1 MDIDE
6 KIIISQ
12 LLDYYGPLLPE
23 QQRSILKQRIDE
35 DLSLAEVAEGIG
47 ITRQGVR
54 DSEARGIKQLNEFEE
69 KLGLRKRL
77 IDIRN
82 AALRLLES
90 IKDGETAETKTRIEE
105 LIKLTED

>member
-1 MDIDE
+1 MNIDE

-23 QQRSILKQRIDE
+23 QQRSILKQRLDE
-35 DLSLAEVAEGIG
+35 DLSLAEVADNIG

-54 DSEARGIKQLNEFEE
+54 DSEARGIKMLNEFEE

-77 IDIRN
+77 ECIRN
-82 AALRLLES
+82 AVLWLVES
-90 IKDGETAETKTRIEE
+90 VTSGETAEIKARAEE